1 MKLFALPV
9 SIAILAAACSH
20 GEMLYV
26 VKITDFVKN
35 AEYRAMTAAEKNEL
49 QKAIQDETRVF
60 PKVLQQLEKEWK
72 ENELSK
78 GEPFPKAKLSPR
90 KMSASGPFD
99 AKQAQKKVEALEE
112 RAMDDAFDTG
122 SSSKKNKQVSAKKK
136 EKAKE
141 REAKEA
147 QKEAAA
153 ELLAKKIEERIQEA
167 LHPSAQAEGDAPAEA
182 AE

>member
-1 MKLFALPV
+1 MKLFAL
-9 SIAILAAACSH
+9 SMTIAMLAAACAH
-20 GEMLYV
+20 AEMLYV
-26 VKITDFVKN
+26 VKITDFVGN
-35 AEYRAMTAAEKNEL
+35 AEYKAMTSAEKKEL
-49 QKAIQDETRVF
+49 EKAIQDENRVF

-78 GEPFPKAKLSPR
+78 GEPFPKSKLSPR
-90 KMSASGPFD
+90 KINVMGQFD
-99 AKQAQKKVEALEE
+99 AKQAHKKVEQLEE
-112 RAMDDAFDTG
+112 RAMDDAFDSG
-122 SSSKKNKQVSAKKK
+122 SSKKNKQMSAKKK

-153 ELLAKKIEERIQEA
+153 ALIAQKIAERVEEA
-167 LHPSAQAEGDAPAEA
+167 LHPSEAPEEKPAEA